1 VDWEDGARG
10 VDEIK
15 GPGHLMQLPSEEI
28 PQRRPGKK
36 RIGEIL
42 IEMGLVTPLQ
52 LEEALD
58 EQKSSHLRIG
68 EILVAQ
74 GLLTGVELT
83 EALARRLGV
92 RYVDLGAMKID
103 TSAANLITEKDARRY
118 AAIPV
123 SYVNDH
129 TLLVAMVDPANIFA
143 IDDLRMLTGYDI
155 EPAISTE
162 EDIFGQMSKL
172 RRLEDKVGENLDDQP
187 ATGELSADE
196 VRDIREQMD
205 EAPIVKLVNSIMA
218 QAADDGASDIHFEPQ
233 AKEMLVRFRNDG
245 VLHEVMSIPRRMQPG
260 VLSRIKIM
268 ADLNIAE
275 RRVPQDGR
283 IGLMVGG
290 KPIDMRVASL
300 PTVYG
305 EKIVLRLL
313 DRSNVMLKLEDL
325 GFSPKSLA
333 RYQKSFMKPYGAILV
348 TGPTGSGKST
358 TLYATLNIL
367 NTPEKNIITVEDPVE
382 YRLGGINQVQTNVKA
397 GLTFAGGLRSILRCD
412 PDIVMIGEIRDR
424 ETAMIAVES
433 ALTGHLV
440 LSTLHTNDAPGALS
454 RLTEMGV
461 EPFLTASAV
470 DCVLAQRLVRMLC
483 DFCRE
488 EYRPTQEMLRRNDF
502 PAQAVED
509 WENVKLYK
517 AIGCARCNG
526 TGYKGRL
533 GIYEVMMVTEAI
545 ERLTVERKSADEIS
559 RVAQAEGMKSL
570 REDGIEKVLQGRT
583 TIEEIARVIV

>member
-1 VDWEDGARG
+1 
-10 VDEIK
+10 
-15 GPGHLMQLPSEEI
+15 MQLPSEEI

-36 RIGEIL
+36 RTGEIL
-42 IEMGLVTPLQ
+42 VEMGLLTPQQ
-52 LEEALD
+52 LEEALE
-58 EQKSSHLRIG
+58 EQKRSHLRIG
-68 EILVAQ
+68 EIFVAK
-74 GLLTGVELT
+74 GWVTNVELT

-92 RYVDLGAMKID
+92 RFLDLAGAKVD
-103 TSAANLITEKDARRY
+103 TSAANLITERDARRY

-123 SYVNDH
+123 SYVDDH

-143 IDDLRMLTGYDI
+143 IDDLRILTGYDI

-162 EDIFGQMSKL
+162 EDIFGQISKL
-172 RRLEDKVGENLDDQP
+172 RRLEDKVGTNLDETIDS
-187 ATGELSADE
+187 GELSPDD
-196 VRDIREQMD
+196 VRDIREQLD

-233 AKEMLVRFRNDG
+233 AKELVVRFRNDG
-245 VLHEVMSIPRRMQPG
+245 VLHEIMSVPRRMQSG

-268 ADLNIAE
+268 ADLDIAE

-305 EKIVLRLL
+305 EKIVIRLL
-313 DRSNVMLKLEDL
+313 DRSNVMLRLEDL
-325 GFSPKSLA
+325 GFSKKSLA
-333 RYQKSFMKPYGAILV
+333 RYSKSFTKPYGAILV

-382 YRLGGINQVQTNVKA
+382 YRLAGINQVQSNIKA
-397 GLTFAGGLRSILRCD
+397 GLTFSRALKSILRCD
-412 PDIVMIGEIRDR
+412 PDIVMIGEIRDK
-424 ETAMIAVES
+424 ETAQIAVES

-454 RLTEMGV
+454 RLTEMGI

-470 DCVLAQRLVRMLC
+470 DCVLAQRLARKLC
-483 DFCRE
+483 ESCRE
-488 EYRPTQEMLRRNDF
+488 PYQPTQEMLRRNDF
-502 PAQAVED
+502 PPEAVEEY
-509 WENVKLYK
+509 ENVTLYK
-517 AIGCARCNG
+517 AGGCQRCNG

-533 GIYEVMMVTEAI
+533 GIYEVMLVTEAI

>member
-1 VDWEDGARG
+1 
-10 VDEIK
+10 
-15 GPGHLMQLPSEEI
+15 M
-28 PQRRPGKK
+28 
-36 RIGEIL
+36 
-42 IEMGLVTPLQ
+42 
-52 LEEALD
+52 
-58 EQKSSHLRIG
+58 
-68 EILVAQ
+68 
-74 GLLTGVELT
+74 
-83 EALARRLGV
+83 ALAERLGV
-92 RYVDLGAMKID
+92 KHLDLGAMTVD
-103 TSAANLITEKDARRY
+103 ASAANLVSEKDARRY

-123 SYVNDH
+123 SYLDDH

-143 IDDLRMLTGYDI
+143 IDDLRMLTGCDI
-155 EPAISTE
+155 EPAIATE
-162 EDIFGQMSKL
+162 EDIFTQISKL
-172 RRLEDKVGENLDDQP
+172 RRLGDSVGENLDDQVP
-187 ATGELSADE
+187 TGELSANE

-233 AKEMLVRFRNDG
+233 AKEMVVRFRNDG
-245 VLHEVMSIPRRMQPG
+245 VLHEVMSIPRRMQAG
-260 VLSRIKIM
+260 VLSRVKIM
-268 ADLNIAE
+268 ADLDIAE

-283 IGLMVGG
+283 IGLMVGN

-305 EKIVLRLL
+305 EKIVIRLL
-313 DRSNVMLKLEDL
+313 DRSNVMLRLEDL
-325 GFSPKSLA
+325 GFAPKSLA
-333 RYQKSFMKPYGAILV
+333 RYQKSFTKPYGAILV

-382 YRLGGINQVQTNVKA
+382 YRLAGINQVQTNIKA
-397 GLTFAGGLRSILRCD
+397 GLTFSSGLKSILRCD

-440 LSTLHTNDAPGALS
+440 LSTLHTNNAPGALS

-470 DCVLAQRLVRMLC
+470 DCVLAQRLARKLC
-483 DFCRE
+483 DTCRE
-488 EYRPTQEMLRRNDF
+488 EYQPTQEMLRRNDF
-502 PAQAVED
+502 PLEAVED

-517 AIGCARCNG
+517 PIGCARCNG
-526 TGYKGRL
+526 TGYKGRV
-533 GIYEVMMVTEAI
+533 GIYEVMLVTEAI

-559 RVAQAEGMKSL
+559 RVAQAEGMKNL